1 MINRLSLSYSF
12 KSFDW
17 NKEIVFDDP
26 IKKDEIK
33 YISQAMA
40 LARDI
45 FLAIDRKEIYRMDDY
60 KIADNIYF
68 RMAGE
73 NILGAAIYYF
83 CKYIKKEY
91 CNLAYIVAFLCQE
104 DDEIFVEVLKKDPE
118 TSIHV
123 RSYGECRKNDAI
135 SQYQGIRSTLDTY
148 LGQLYSK
155 EFFYL
160 SLNGKWNPNVYDC
173 YSCSDLF
180 YNNIL
185 NRVSFDIKYLMEND
199 CIEGVVEE
207 EKKKLFENPFADTI
221 EIIHIAK
228 STDVDGDLNNEE

>member
-1 MINRLSLSYSF
+1 MNRLSLSYSF

-83 CKYIKKEY
+83 CKYVKREY

-104 DDEIFVEVLKKDPE
+104 DDEVFINTLKEDHE

-135 SQYQGIRSTLDTY
+135 NQYQGIRSTLDTY

-160 SLNGKWNPNVYDC
+160 SVYGKWDPDVEYGYIWEMNFDKVINSVSQKELEDILEKK
-173 YSCSDLF
+173 DV
-180 YNNIL
+180 NNIFSDKEGISIVEL
-185 NRVSFDIKYLMEND
+185 KSEYKNIMKDID
-199 CIEGVVEE
+199 I
-207 EKKKLFENPFADTI
+207 D
-221 EIIHIAK
+221 
-228 STDVDGDLNNEE
+228 S